1 MVFAQTSRSLVRR
14 FTTSAVRRSQEWQ
27 QQGVPGSNL
36 PFDINNKYKLTAL
49 FVVFFGSGLSAPF
62 IIARRHLLLT
72 SSK

>member
-1 MVFAQTSRSLVRR
+1 
-14 FTTSAVRRSQEWQ
+14 
-27 QQGVPGSNL
+27 NL